1 MSSRGRL
8 IAFEGIDG
16 AGKST
21 QIRRLHQ
28 RIAAAGRSCVAT
40 REPTEGPW
48 GEKIRRSAQSERMSP
63 TDELAAFVADRREH
77 VEEVIAPALDAGQVV
92 LIDRYFYSTAAYQG
106 ARGLAVEEVLAA
118 NAFAPV
124 PDLLFVFDLPP
135 ELGLE
140 RVHGRGA
147 GADLFENVDEL
158 RRVREIFLSLEAPC
172 KIVLDATV
180 DPDELTAAIW
190 NRVEPLIR

>member
-1 MSSRGRL
+1 
-8 IAFEGIDG
+8 
-16 AGKST
+16 
-21 QIRRLHQ
+21 
-28 RIAAAGRSCVAT
+28 
-40 REPTEGPW
+40 
-48 GEKIRRSAQSERMSP
+48 MSP
-63 TDELAAFVADRREH
+63 ADELAAFVADRRQH
-77 VEEVIAPALDAGQVV
+77 VEEVIAPALDGGQVV

-106 ARGLAVEEVLAA
+106 ARGLAVEDVLAA

-158 RRVREIFLSLEAPC
+158 RRVREIFLSLEAPA

-190 NRVEPLIR
+190 DRVEPLIR

>member
-28 RIAAAGRSCVAT
+28 RIAAAGRPCVAT
-40 REPTEGPW
+40 REPTDGPW

-63 TDELAAFVADRREH
+63 ADELAAFVSDRRQH

-106 ARGLAVEEVLAA
+106 ARGLAVADVLAA

-158 RRVREIFLSLEAPC
+158 RRVREIFLSLEAPA

-190 NRVEPLIR
+190 DRVEPLIR